1 MSNHPRKVGATGRIA
16 RNTCRR
22 AVVLDGRE
30 YWKGGNG
37 GTDEM
42 RTGVIGMDLNRR
54 DLDGR
59 DWTGR
64 PDRSPLHYLLL
75 DAILHT
81 GFISKPKYT
90 ILRWYNLSYHRYIKK
105 DPPWYALQRGVA
117 EIVDA
122 KLQLCDLDCKYFC
135 VYFLCQSLIQY
146 WIPSANNRTKSS
158 PKCRGDRS
166 GRPIHM
172 PKGSC
177 S

>member
-1 MSNHPRKVGATGRIA
+1 MVGILKGRKWW
-16 RNTCRR
+16 
-22 AVVLDGRE
+22 DGQNE
-30 YWKGGNG
+30 
-37 GTDEM
+37 
-42 RTGVIGMDLNRR
+42 NRR
-54 DLDGR
+54 DWDGF
-59 DWTGR
+59 GR
-64 PDRSPLHYLLL
+64 VWLGRVWLGRAWLDRSPLHCLLL

-105 DPPWYALQRGVA
+105 VPPWYALQRGVA
-117 EIVDA
+117 EIGDA